1 MGKFDDGIEVE
12 HPALVPGSQELH
24 GRHRA
29 LEMLPSSALRLDIL
43 VERRREG
50 KVRDKLVAAPQL
62 GLWTLVLGPIRA

>member
-1 MGKFDDGIEVE
+1 VGKFDDGIEVE
-12 HPALVPGSQELH
+12 HPALVPGSHELH

-43 VERRREG
+43 WSAGEG

>member
-12 HPALVPGSQELH
+12 HPALVPGSRELR
-24 GRHRA
+24 GRHGA

-50 KVRDKLVAAPQL
+50 KVRDELVAAPQL
-62 GLWTLVLGPIRA
+62 GLWTLVLGPISA

>member
-12 HPALVPGSQELH
+12 HPALDPGSHELR
-24 GRHRA
+24 GRHGA

-43 VERRREG
+43 CSAGEG